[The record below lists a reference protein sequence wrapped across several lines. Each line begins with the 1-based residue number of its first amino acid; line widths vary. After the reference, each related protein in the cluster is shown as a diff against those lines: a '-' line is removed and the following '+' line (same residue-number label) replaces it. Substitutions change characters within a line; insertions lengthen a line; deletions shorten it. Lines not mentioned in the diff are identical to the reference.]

1 MAKVAKMSQS
11 LNTQKKAAEKQKCKK
26 MKEKLKKRR
35 RLSEALTVC
44 WGLQATTK
52 RLEGRKTITE
62 ANAPEYASLRPNGAP
77 IQLPSSLKKEQ
88 TTRHRLV
95 KYLKLKDKEKLGKKD
110 RENRSPTK

>member
-62 ANAPEYASLRPNGAP
+62 ARQAIAQKQTLRC
-77 IQLPSSLKKEQ
+77 
-88 TTRHRLV
+88 TRAFALMGPPCN
-95 KYLKLKDKEKLGKKD
+95 YQAA
-110 RENRSPTK
+110 

>member
-62 ANAPEYASLRPNGAP
+62 ARQAIAQKQTLRSMRAFALMGP
-77 IQLPSSLKKEQ
+77 PSNYQ
-88 TTRHRLV
+88 AA
-95 KYLKLKDKEKLGKKD
+95 
-110 RENRSPTK
+110 